1 MEIGVWFA
9 LLALFLAGG
18 LTPGPAVMLVTTSS
32 IRYGFRASMVPAVGI
47 CAANVVWVVL
57 AASGASALAHAAPA
71 IFLAV
76 KLGGVAF
83 ILWLAGK
90 MAFAGAVDLTRKEP
104 PPRAKLFGH
113 GVGLQLAN
121 PNALVFFGGLLPAYI
136 DPDKSRLGQG
146 AIIVA
151 TVTATEM
158 IGLVV
163 YAVGAD
169 ALARRFASRAFA
181 IWFYRL
187 AALAMAAAAAFAV
200 YATWAETGR

>member
-32 IRYGFRASMVPAVGI
+32 IRYGFWASMVPAVGI

-57 AASGASALAHAAPA
+57 AASGASALAHATPA

-83 ILWLAGK
+83 ILWLAWK
-90 MAFAGAVDLTRKEP
+90 MAFAGPVDLTRKEP

-136 DPDKSRLGQG
+136 DPDKSLVVQG

-151 TVTATEM
+151 TVTATEV

-163 YAVGAD
+163 YAAGAD
-169 ALARRFASRAFA
+169 ALARRFASRTFA

-187 AALAMAAAAAFAV
+187 AAVAMAAAAAFAV
-200 YATWAETGR
+200 YATWTETGR